1 MGLDTI
7 AYKEFR
13 NGEHV
18 EADDSWF
25 EGTEELVR
33 GVMGS
38 SLSWIRGKV
47 YAHLVEQI
55 SGISLY
61 QESISNDH
69 VRQIAEALEDLNR
82 NPEKFSTMVFYHN
95 FDRKHL
101 RQLERWFR
109 IAADNGCYIH
119 GWY

>member
-18 EADDSWF
+18 EADSSLF

-33 GVMGS
+33 GIMGG

-47 YAHLVEQI
+47 YAHLVEEV
-55 SGISLY
+55 SGVSLY
-61 QESISNDH
+61 QESISNEH
-69 VRQIAEALEDLNR
+69 VYRIADALEDLNR
-82 NPEKFSTMVFYHN
+82 NPEKYSSLVFYYN
-95 FDRKHL
+95 LDRNHL
-101 RQLERWFR
+101 KKLERWFR
-109 IAADNGCYIH
+109 IAADNGCYLC